1 MTESWTKWE
10 GEVINRSFALRR
22 YLGGS
27 EHSGVFLTDL
37 PEHGL
42 KAAIKLVPIDPAMAE
57 ARLANWRAVA
67 ALSHPNLT
75 RVFDAGQ
82 LARAGRDY
90 VFVVMEY
97 ADETLAELLPQ
108 RALSADEARAML
120 PPVLD
125 ALAFLHGR
133 NLVLGQVKPS
143 NIVVVQDQVKLAADT
158 VQPPGRLAGVTASAV
173 YAAPEARGGQF
184 SRASDVW
191 SLGITIVEALTRHPL
206 SSADGR
212 PGVASLSGELPRD
225 FVSLVVRCLN
235 QNPSVRPSPQQLRA
249 WITGETGGPSAV
261 GTSGT
266 DAPASVTSAP
276 TPPPEPAPAGV
287 AAQPAIAAAS
297 IPAPMPPLESA
308 ASPSRDSLPRGP
320 LARRRTAAAPDRS
333 FGLYVA
339 AAAVLALVWA
349 GSRLLH
355 GQHPPAQAAVDSVA
369 PASAPA
375 AAPAAAAPTAS
386 APAAA
391 SPAPAASARTPAPA
405 TPPAPPSPDLP
416 GVVHQEA
423 PVVAKSAA
431 DTIRGRFGVVV
442 RVTVNRSGNVI
453 DESLEDAGPSKYFAR
468 VASTAARQWKFVPD
482 SENSRQWLLRFEFSR
497 DQTTASAEAVAA
509 P

>member
-27 EHSGVFLTDL
+27 EHSGVFLTHH
-37 PEHGL
+37 PEHEL
-42 KAAIKLVPIDPAMAE
+42 RAAIKLLPVDPAVAE
-57 ARLANWRAVA
+57 ARLANWRVVA

-75 RVFDAGQ
+75 RLFDAGQ
-82 LARAGRDY
+82 MTRDGQTY

-108 RALSADEARAML
+108 RALSAEEARAML

-143 NIVVVQDQVKLAADT
+143 NVVVVQDEVKLAADT
-158 VQPPGRLAGVTASAV
+158 VQPPGRLGGVTASAV

-191 SLGITIVEALTRHPL
+191 SLGITIIEALTRHPP

-212 PGVASLSGELPRD
+212 PGVASLSAELPRD

-235 QNPSVRPSPQQLRA
+235 QNPSVRPSPQQLKA
-249 WITGETGGPSAV
+249 WITGDAG
-261 GTSGT
+261 GTSMVG
-266 DAPASVTSAP
+266 APEPEASGGAAGAAR
-276 TPPPEPAPAGV
+276 PEPAAMAIATSQPV
-287 AAQPAIAAAS
+287 SPAQPL
-297 IPAPMPPLESA
+297 PAPMPPLEPA
-308 ASPSRDSLPRGP
+308 AAPRNGSLPRGP
-320 LARRRTAAAPDRS
+320 LARRRASAAPQRS

-355 GQHPPAQAAVDSVA
+355 GEHPATQATAMGSRA
-369 PASAPA
+369 ESAPA
-375 AAPAAAAPTAS
+375 PTAATPAAPVAQPS
-386 APAAA
+386 SP
-391 SPAPAASARTPAPA
+391 SPAVA
-405 TPPAPPSPDLP
+405 TPPAAAGADIP
-416 GVVHQEA
+416 GVLHQEA
-423 PVVAKSAA
+423 PAVAHSAA
-431 DTIRGRFGVVV
+431 ETIRGRFGVVV
-442 RVTVNRSGNVI
+442 RVTVNRSGNVV

-468 VASTAARQWKFVPD
+468 VASAAARQWKFVAD
-482 SENSRQWLLRFEFSR
+482 SQPSRQWLLRFEFSR

>member
-1 MTESWTKWE
+1 MTESWTNWE

-27 EHSGVFLTDL
+27 EHSGVFLTDR
-37 PEHGL
+37 PEHEL
-42 KAAIKLVPIDPAMAE
+42 KAAIKLVPVDPAMAE
-57 ARLANWRAVA
+57 ARVANWRSVA
-67 ALSHPNLT
+67 TLSHPHLM

-82 LARAGRDY
+82 VTRAGQCY

-158 VQPPGRLAGVTASAV
+158 VQPPGRLAGVTASV

-191 SLGITIVEALTRHPL
+191 SLGITIIEALTRHPP

-212 PGVASLSGELPRD
+212 PGVASLSAELPRD

-235 QNPSVRPSPQQLRA
+235 PNPSVRPSPQQLKA
-249 WITGETGGPSAV
+249 WITGDANGAGAAGALSPEAFGGTGQAA
-261 GTSGT
+261 TR
-266 DAPASVTSAP
+266 
-276 TPPPEPAPAGV
+276 EPA
-287 AAQPAIAAAS
+287 AAAPERVTPVTPL
-297 IPAPMPPLESA
+297 PAPVRGHEPAAPPRHQ
-308 ASPSRDSLPRGP
+308 SPPQGS
-320 LARRRTAAAPDRS
+320 LARRRASAVPRHS
-333 FGLYVA
+333 FGPYVA
-339 AAAVLALVWA
+339 AAVVLALVWA

-355 GQHPPAQAAVDSVA
+355 GQHPVAKTAGGASPAEPSPA
-369 PASAPA
+369 PLLPGP
-375 AAPAAAAPTAS
+375 AAPAPEAL
-386 APAAA
+386 
-391 SPAPAASARTPAPA
+391 SPAPAVVAPPASAR
-405 TPPAPPSPDLP
+405 SDIP
-416 GVVHQEA
+416 GVLHQV
-423 PVVAKSAA
+423 PPLVARSAA

-442 RVTVNRSGNVI
+442 RVTVNRSGNVV

-468 VASTAARQWKFVPD
+468 VASAAARQWTFVPD
-482 SENSRQWLLRFEFSR
+482 SQSSRQWLLRFEFSR
-497 DQTTASAEAVAA
+497 DQTSATAEAVA
-509 P
+509 PP